1 MSRVLIQSTALV
13 VDAYRE
19 LNSKRLFW
27 ITMILSALVVV
38 AFGMFGINEK
48 GLTFF
53 IWDFPLPFFNS
64 TIIAPGVFYKFA
76 FANIGIPI
84 WLSWA
89 ATILAL
95 ISTASIIPDFVA
107 SGSIEL
113 TLSKPIGRMRLFLS
127 KYFTGLLFVGLQ
139 VIVFTGACFLVIG
152 FRGGSWEWSIWL
164 AVPIVMLFFSYLFSV
179 CALVGLITR
188 STIAALLIT
197 LLAWFVCWGVN
208 LTDVIFLQQR
218 ESSLIRVEQQT
229 RLVARRE
236 TAATK
241 IVEKAK
247 TDGTFELLPKGNEAS
262 DDLARVSPMLVLA
275 RKELDESKESA
286 EKWERWSLLVYRVKW
301 FIPKTAET
309 IGLLDR
315 YLLSEEDKRL
325 FAGPGGNDEADTS
338 TDFADMNE
346 GPQPEETRR
355 ERRERNREMQSDVSA
370 RMDTA
375 LRSRTTAWVIGT
387 SVGFELIVLGLACLI
402 FVRRDF

>member
-1 MSRVLIQSTALV
+1 MSRILIQSSALV

-38 AFGMFGINEK
+38 VFGMFGINDK

-53 IWDFPLPFFNS
+53 IWDFPLPFFNT
-64 TIIAPGVFYKFA
+64 TIIKPGIFYKFA

-127 KYFTGLLFVGLQ
+127 KYLTGLLFVALQ
-139 VIVFTGACFLVIG
+139 VIVFTGACFMVIG

-164 AVPIVMLFFSYLFSV
+164 AVPIVMLFFSYLFAV
-179 CALVGLITR
+179 CALVGLVTR

-197 LLAWFVCWGVN
+197 LLVWFVCWGVN

-218 ESSLIRVEQQT
+218 EFAVMRVEQQT
-229 RLVARRE
+229 KVVSRRE
-236 TAATK
+236 AAAAK
-241 IVEKAK
+241 VVVKAK
-247 TDGTFELLPKGNEAS
+247 ADGTFDLLPKGHDAS
-262 DDLARVSPMLVLA
+262 DDLARVSPMLILA
-275 RKELDESKESA
+275 RKELDEAKESTQ
-286 EKWERWSLLVYRVKW
+286 KWERWSLLVYRVKW

-315 YLLSEEDKRL
+315 YLLSEEDKKL
-325 FAGPGGNDEADTS
+325 FAGPGGNSGNDDS
-338 TDFADMNE
+338 TDFTDMNE
-346 GPQPEETRR
+346 GPKPEETRSQ
-355 ERRERNREMQSDVSA
+355 RRDRNREAQSNVST
-370 RMDTA
+370 RMDAA
-375 LRSRTTAWVIGT
+375 LRSRTTTWVIGT
-387 SVGFELIVLGLACLI
+387 SVGFELIILALACWI